1 MFIKLYILGI
11 LVMVLISSKPIIGI
25 LANPDPVD
33 SFDDKG
39 DRVYG
44 SYVRWL
50 ESFGAE
56 IVVIHQWYTEEQ
68 LEELLS
74 KINGVLF
81 QGGGRDFNF
90 TAPWEK
96 NGIYVINYAKKTG
109 LPLWGTCM
117 GFQFICDGI
126 VKEEILEG
134 YNDMGYLHP
143 AILTEKTKTS
153 KTYSKFTPNDFEI
166 FEKNDSTIYFH
177 SFGLSEEGFNAKKE
191 LVDLF
196 DITSFGVDKDNK
208 KFINSIE
215 SKTGNIFGSQ
225 YHPEKNPY
233 IRTDYDLEHTIDGL
247 RISHKVGMGF
257 ISVVRKNTNRMTYQ
271 DRKQYD
277 FINTFGK
284 GTEKS
289 YEKEDNSYY
298 FERPY

>member
-1 MFIKLYILGI
+1 MFTTFYIFGI
-11 LVMVLISSKPIIGI
+11 LVIVSMSSKPIIGI
-25 LANPDPVD
+25 LANPEPID
-33 SFDDKG
+33 SLDNKG
-39 DRVYG
+39 DLVYS

-56 IVVIHQWYTEEQ
+56 VVAIHQWYTEEQ
-68 LEELLS
+68 LETLLS

-117 GFQFICDGI
+117 GFQFICDGVI
-126 VKEEILEG
+126 KEDILEN
-134 YNDMGYLHP
+134 YNDVGCLHP

-153 KTYSKFTPNDFEI
+153 KTYSKFTPNDFDI
-166 FEKNDSTIYFH
+166 FENKDSTIYFH
-177 SFGLSEEGFNAKKE
+177 SFGVSEKGFNSKKE

-196 DITSFGVDKDNK
+196 YITSFGVDKDNK

-247 RISHKVGMGF
+247 RISHKIGFGF
-257 ISVVRKNTNRMTYQ
+257 ISVVRQNTNRMPFQ

-277 FINTFGK
+277 FINTSGK
-284 GTEKS
+284 GTEKE
-289 YEKEDNSYY
+289 YRKKDNSYY

>member
-1 MFIKLYILGI
+1 MFLKLYIFSI
-11 LVMVLISSKPIIGI
+11 LVILSLSSKPIIGI
-25 LANPDPVD
+25 LANPEPIE

-39 DRVYG
+39 DLVVG

-56 IVVIHQWYTEEQ
+56 VVTIHQWYNEEQ
-68 LEELLS
+68 LETLLS

-90 TAPWEK
+90 SAPWEK
-96 NGIYVINYAKKTG
+96 NGIYVINYAKRTG

-126 VKEEILEG
+126 LAEEILEK
-134 YNDMGYLHP
+134 YNDMSLLHP
-143 AILTEKTKTS
+143 AILTEKSKTC
-153 KTYSKFTPNDFEI
+153 KTYSKFTPADFDI
-166 FEKNDSTIYFH
+166 FEKKDSTIYFH
-177 SFGLSEEGFNAKKE
+177 SFGVSEEGFNAKKE

-215 SKTGNIFGSQ
+215 SKTGNIFGTQ

-247 RISHKVGMGF
+247 RMSHKVGLGF
-257 ISVVRKNTNRMTYQ
+257 ISVVRQNTNRMPYQ

-277 FINTFGK
+277 FINTFSK
-284 GTEKS
+284 GTEKE
-289 YEKEDNSYY
+289 YRKDDNSYY